1 MSDMESMA
9 DIYGAPSRK
18 QMANKGSKQTQSGQ
32 IHFRSKKGDHSN
44 KYMVYSHSNHLDNN
58 DMLRSF
64 DHKSEG
70 LLANEKMNNLYS
82 NPSVNESATQ
92 VGGFGM
98 KHNIVS

>member
-1 MSDMESMA
+1 
-9 DIYGAPSRK
+9 
-18 QMANKGSKQTQSGQ
+18 MANKGSKQTQSGQ
-32 IHFRSKKGDHSN
+32 IHFRNKKGDQSN

-64 DHKSEG
+64 NHKSEG
-70 LLANEKMNNLYS
+70 ILGNEKMNNLSS
-82 NPSVNESATQ
+82 NPSVNESTTQ